1 MQKLIDIHTHILPGV
16 DDGARD
22 MTVAL
27 EMLKLE
33 EEQGAETVILTPHY
47 VTGRRY
53 TQEQLEERF
62 AELQD
67 KAKEAGIGT
76 GMTLWNECLY
86 SRSLADALDKGEART
101 LKGSIALVEFYPTES
116 GEKIINGC
124 RSLYNS
130 GYRIVLAHIERYE
143 AFDERLAYSLKEMD
157 VEFQMNANYAK
168 KACTSFPFGR
178 KHWFKQLLKSGEVSY
193 IASDAHDTEKRDPA
207 MYADAIKTH
216 IPEHADAM
224 LFNNALKLL

>member
-53 TQEQLEERF
+53 TQEQLKERF

-67 KAKEAGIGT
+67 KTK
-76 GMTLWNECLY
+76 
-86 SRSLADALDKGEART
+86 
-101 LKGSIALVEFYPTES
+101 
-116 GEKIINGC
+116 
-124 RSLYNS
+124 
-130 GYRIVLAHIERYE
+130 
-143 AFDERLAYSLKEMD
+143 
-157 VEFQMNANYAK
+157 
-168 KACTSFPFGR
+168 
-178 KHWFKQLLKSGEVSY
+178 
-193 IASDAHDTEKRDPA
+193 
-207 MYADAIKTH
+207 
-216 IPEHADAM
+216 
-224 LFNNALKLL
+224 